1 MTSGEVNRATFDG
14 DDCSAKKKKKA
25 GKGILR
31 LGRGF
36 PGLKKA
42 IRGRLTEDFD
52 QDLKDVKGAG
62 FLSAE

>member
-1 MTSGEVNRATFDG
+1 M
-14 DDCSAKKKKKA
+14 
-25 GKGILR
+25 
-31 LGRGF
+31 GRGF

-42 IRGRLTEDFD
+42 IRGRLTADFD

>member
-1 MTSGEVNRATFDG
+1 MAMTALPK
-14 DDCSAKKKKKA
+14 KKKKKA